1 MSSPQRYVNDLIAIA
16 QELLHDG
23 ASVGDLKIATGALRE
38 MREAFKVFAAYRGVR
53 KVSTFGSART
63 REGDLVFTL
72 AEEFARR
79 IADSG
84 YMVITGAGPG
94 IMEACQR
101 GAGRDRSF
109 GVNIRLPWEQ
119 QANTIIS
126 GDPKLMS
133 FRYFFARKLFFL
145 KEADAVVLFPGGF
158 GTHDEG
164 FETLTLLQTGKTRPV
179 PLVLLDRP
187 RGTFWKTWQRYV
199 EDQILRRQMIQKEDF
214 ALYLVTD
221 NVDAAVEEITRF
233 YRVYHSSRYVREQF
247 VIRVTRPLPADFVD
261 ALSMEFHDIIT
272 DGGITQRASVA
283 GRARRGRHCA
293 SAAAGV
299 SLRSRTLRTAADADR
314 SAQPSAGRVRLPC
327 RHRPTRT
334 RRCVPCRT
342 CRRCVWHSQPSIST
356 SGWCWHCMPRETSR
370 RSSISRG
377 C

>member
-1 MSSPQRYVNDLIAIA
+1 VPPQERYVNELIAIA
-16 QELLHDG
+16 QQLQSDG

-63 REGDLVFTL
+63 QEGDPVFTL

-79 IADSG
+79 IADCG

-109 GVNIRLPWEQ
+109 GVNIRLPFEQ

-164 FETLTLLQTGKTRPV
+164 FETLTLLQTGKTRPM

-187 RGTFWKTWQRYV
+187 RGTYWRTWQRYV
-199 EDQILRRQMIQKEDF
+199 EDHLLRRHMIEKEDL
-214 ALYLVTD
+214 ALYTVTD
-221 NVDAAVEEITRF
+221 DIDAAVDEITGFHRI
-233 YRVYHSSRYVREQF
+233 YHSSRYVRDRF
-247 VIRVTRPLPADFVD
+247 VIRITRRLPTEFVD
-261 ALSMEFHDIIT
+261 GLAAEFADIT
-272 DGGITQRASVA
+272 ADGVITQRDALRAERDEAEIVHLPRLVLRFKRSHF
-283 GRARRGRHCA
+283 GR
-293 SAAAGV
+293 
-299 SLRSRTLRTAADADR
+299 LRMLIN
-314 SAQPSAGRVRLPC
+314 RLNQAPE
-327 RHRPTRT
+327 
-334 RRCVPCRT
+334 V
-342 CRRCVWHSQPSIST
+342 
-356 SGWCWHCMPRETSR
+356 
-370 RSSISRG
+370 
-377 C
+377 